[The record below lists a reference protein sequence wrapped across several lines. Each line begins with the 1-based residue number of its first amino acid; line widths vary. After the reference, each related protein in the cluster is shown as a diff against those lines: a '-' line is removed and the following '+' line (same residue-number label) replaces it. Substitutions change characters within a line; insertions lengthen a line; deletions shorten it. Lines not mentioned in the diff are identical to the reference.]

1 MYVRM
6 LVRGLKHHIHDGDL
20 LRTYAHMHV
29 RTPANH
35 AWTRTQVA
43 AAAAAA
49 DAPSSSVSMLA
60 AAPAQQVVALLLHI
74 GRRLR
79 RALQN

>member
-1 MYVRM
+1 M

-49 DAPSSSVSMLA
+49 ADAPSSSVSMLA